1 MNPDGNSLH
10 KDLGSCK
17 ASAVAPGGYTSHRNC
32 SDGWTVTPFVA
43 TARFLDRHR
52 WQQRTRRRKLELL
65 VRIRECTSPTS
76 PFLLNKTRRRSL
88 KKTKT
93 RSRKLELPVTHML
106 VRIQLHF
113 SNFPPSL
120 HSLAANLTLDSFA
133 SCILSARV
141 LEATASQS
149 SYSQEP
155 NHIGPDPEKGI
166 AKSNVPLKNKGYTMV
181 TENVTSI

>member
-1 MNPDGNSLH
+1 MATASINLPRAIW
-10 KDLGSCK
+10 GSCK

-120 HSLAANLTLDSFA
+120 HSLAANLTLDSFT
-133 SCILSARV
+133 SCILSSRV
-141 LEATASQS
+141 FDRSNCFSKLLFTGTQS
-149 SYSQEP
+149 YWTRSRERNCKKQCA
-155 NHIGPDPEKGI
+155 IGKYGLHSGNR
-166 AKSNVPLKNKGYTMV
+166 KRY
-181 TENVTSI
+181 

>member
-1 MNPDGNSLH
+1 MATASI
-10 KDLGSCK
+10 KGSCK
-17 ASAVAPGGYTSHRNC
+17 ASAVAPGGYTSHR

-113 SNFPPSL
+113 SNFPIPSLPL

-133 SCILSARV
+133 SCILFSRV

-149 SYSQEP
+149 SYSQEL
-155 NHIGPDPEKGI
+155 NHI
-166 AKSNVPLKNKGYTMV
+166 
-181 TENVTSI
+181 

>member
-17 ASAVAPGGYTSHRNC
+17 ASAVAPGGYTRHR

-93 RSRKLELPVTHML
+93 RSRKLEF

-120 HSLAANLTLDSFA
+120 SPFSCCKPHSGFLCFLHLVFEGLRSNCFSKLLFTG
-133 SCILSARV
+133 
-141 LEATASQS
+141 TQS
-149 SYSQEP
+149 YWTRSRERNCKKQCA
-155 NHIGPDPEKGI
+155 IEK
-166 AKSNVPLKNKGYTMV
+166 
-181 TENVTSI
+181 